1 MLSYKCEGPLDVSK
15 AVRPDI
21 VASAT
26 STLLTGKH
34 ILIGF
39 AIAERLGRDGAH
51 VIVSSR
57 KKENVEGAVDKLK
70 AKKLSVSGIVCHVG
84 NDAARKNLVEQTVRE
99 QGGVDILVSN
109 AGINP
114 VFGPILEMSG
124 EAWDKIL
131 DINVKVG
138 CLLAKEVVPHMKVRG
153 GGSIVFVSS
162 IAGYTPLK
170 FLGAYSVSKTAL
182 LGLTK
187 VLAEEC
193 APDAI
198 RVNCLAPGIIKTG
211 FSSALWQNEDIH
223 KQLINTIPM
232 KRLGDPEEC
241 SGTVAFLV
249 SDDARCIT
257 GETIV
262 VSGGMT
268 SRL

>member
-1 MLSYKCEGPLDVSK
+1 MPRLL
-15 AVRPDI
+15 VR
-21 VASAT
+21 
-26 STLLTGKH
+26 
-34 ILIGF
+34 IGL

-51 VIVSSR
+51 VVVSSR
-57 KKENVEGAVDKLK
+57 KKKNVDAAVHRLK
-70 AKKLSVSGIVCHVG
+70 AQKLSVSGIVCHVG
-84 NDAARKNLVEQTVRE
+84 DGDARKNLVEQTVKE

-114 VFGPILEMSG
+114 AFGPILDTSDS
-124 EAWDKIL
+124 AWDKIL
-131 DINVKVG
+131 AINVKVG
-138 CLLAKEVVPHMKVRG
+138 CLLAKEVVPHMKIRG

-162 IAGYTPLK
+162 IVSYVPSQ

-193 APDAI
+193 APEGI
-198 RVNCLAPGIIKTG
+198 RVNCLAPGFIKTS
-211 FSSALWQNEDIH
+211 FSSALWKNEQLNKD
-223 KQLINTIPM
+223 LINSIPM
-232 KRLGDPEEC
+232 KRLGEPEEC
-241 SGTVAFLV
+241 AGTVSFLV
-249 SDDARCIT
+249 SDDARYIT